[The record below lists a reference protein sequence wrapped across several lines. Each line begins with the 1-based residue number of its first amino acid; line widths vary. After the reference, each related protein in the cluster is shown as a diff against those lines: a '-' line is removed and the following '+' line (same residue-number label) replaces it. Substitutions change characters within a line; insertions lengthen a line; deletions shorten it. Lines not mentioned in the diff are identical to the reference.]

1 MRACTYENCD
11 KIHIAQGLCIGHY
24 YQVRR
29 GSPLTPLRPYGD
41 PRPCTETGCEDNRY
55 GLGLCNKHYHI
66 KTRYG
71 AAGVDTQLY
80 RIVNGFD
87 VVQVVDGMSACWLWR
102 GAHTPLGYG
111 RFGGKTDEHKGRFQ
125 YVHRY
130 AYKTWVGPLLPHLE
144 IDHLCRQHP
153 CINPE
158 HLEQVTHSV
167 NCQRGVDYRRT
178 LARQP

>member
-1 MRACTYENCD
+1 MSRGLCTYDGCD
-11 KIHIAQGLCIGHY
+11 KIHQAGGLCIGHY

-29 GSPLTPLRPYGD
+29 GSPLTPLRPYRD
-41 PRPCTETGCEDNRY
+41 TRPGTETGCDDKRF
-55 GLGLCNKHYHI
+55 GLGLCNKHYHLRV
-66 KTRYG
+66 RYG

-87 VVQVVDGMSACWLWR
+87 IVEVVDGMSACWLWR

-111 RFGGKTDEHKGRFQ
+111 RAGSM

-130 AYKTWVGPLLPHLE
+130 AYKEWVGLLIPGMEL
-144 IDHLCRQHP
+144 DHLCAQR
-153 CINPE
+153 CCMNPT

-167 NCQRGVDYRRT
+167 NCQRAVNRRRAI
-178 LARQP
+178 LR